1 MTSPADLPVWAQWLT
16 AALVVLG
23 AAFAAIGSFG
33 LLRMPTFFRRIHTPT
48 LGATVGVWCVMLA
61 NIVYFSAQGG
71 SLFVHAVLIS
81 LFVALT
87 APVTTIFLMRAALF
101 RERQRSNPDV
111 PPTVA
116 SVDPALVPAAEGQAG
131 APAPGAGD
139 RSSPTAAV
147 DPAVSAPLPDDPI
160 QRAD

>member
-1 MTSPADLPVWAQWLT
+1 MTAPADLPWWAQWLT

-23 AAFAAIGSFG
+23 AGFAAIGAFG
-33 LLRMPTFFRRIHTPT
+33 LLRMPTFFRRIHAPT

-116 SVDPALVPAAEGQAG
+116 SVESTLVPAAEGQAG
-131 APAPGAGD
+131 APAPGASHGD
-139 RSSPTAAV
+139 SPTPLPA
-147 DPAVSAPLPDDPI
+147 PAVPTPPPDEPI
-160 QRAD
+160 RRAD